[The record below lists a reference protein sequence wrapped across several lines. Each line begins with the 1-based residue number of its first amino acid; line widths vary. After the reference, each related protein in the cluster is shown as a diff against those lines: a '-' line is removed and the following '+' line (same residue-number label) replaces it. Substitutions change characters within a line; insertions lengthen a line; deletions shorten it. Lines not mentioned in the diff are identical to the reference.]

1 VFEHWEQA
9 QATVIDRLRIADKGA
24 SEGYRATAR
33 FKYVVEVQSADG
45 QTFRDEVKD
54 SAWTDTAVQGH
65 PAIGATIPVLVDF
78 KRKKVK
84 LPAKDPTAAES
95 GESIRDE
102 ARQHFDASLAGE
114 GGPAV
119 PMSRDLSQANAML
132 DALQLM
138 KTDPVAGR
146 AAVAAAGGHVAA
158 FSQGDAGDAPASDTA
173 GELVKLADL
182 RAKGL
187 LTDAEFTAAKQK
199 LLGL

>member
-1 VFEHWEQA
+1 MFEHWEEA
-9 QATVIDRLRIADKGA
+9 QATVIDRVRIADKGA
-24 SEGYRATAR
+24 SAGYSATAR
-33 FKYVVEVQSADG
+33 FKYVVEVQSAHG

-65 PAIGATIPVLVDF
+65 PGIGATIPVLVDF
-78 KRKKVK
+78 RRKKVK
-84 LPAKDPTAAES
+84 LPAEDASAAAN
-95 GESIRDE
+95 GKAIRDE
-102 ARQHFDASLAGE
+102 AREHYDASLAGE
-114 GGPAV
+114 PGSTA
-119 PMSRDLSQANAML
+119 PMSATLSQANAML

-158 FSQGDAGDAPASDTA
+158 FSQGDTVEEPVSDTA
-173 GELVKLADL
+173 AELVKLADL
-182 RAKGL
+182 RSKGL